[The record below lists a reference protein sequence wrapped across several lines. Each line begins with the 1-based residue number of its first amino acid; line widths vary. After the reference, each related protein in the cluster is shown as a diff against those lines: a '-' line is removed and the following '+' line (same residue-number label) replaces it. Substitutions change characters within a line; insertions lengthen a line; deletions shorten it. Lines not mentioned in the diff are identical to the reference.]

1 MHNVEQ
7 TEQPAAPAADS
18 STEPAATPTVVR
30 AARLPGAPRKEYVLS
45 VVMPVYNERHTLLD
59 ILDRVRAVEIPKQ
72 VILVD
77 DGSADGT
84 RDILKEAVEGRFPD
98 VMVLYHDKNRGKGAA
113 TRTAIAAAT
122 GDFVVVQ
129 DADLE
134 YDPREYFALLEPL
147 LDGRAD
153 VVFGS
158 RFLGGGPHR
167 VCFFWHRVANAVLTT
182 LSNMTTNLNLTDM
195 EVCYKVFRREVIQGV
210 RLRCERFDFEPE
222 VTAKVARWKD
232 PKDGHRCRVY
242 EVPISYSGRDYTE
255 GKKIGLKDAFAA
267 VWKILK
273 YKFVD

>member
-7 TEQPAAPAADS
+7 TEQPATQAADT
-18 STEPAATPTVVR
+18 STEPAATPAIVR
-30 AARLPGAPRKEYVLS
+30 TSRLPGAPRKEYVLS
-45 VVMPVYNERHTLLD
+45 VVMPVYNERNTLLD
-59 ILDRVRAVEIPKQ
+59 ILERVRSVEIPKQ

-84 RDILKEAVEGRFPD
+84 RDILKEMVEGRYPD
-98 VMVLYHDKNRGKGAA
+98 VTVLYHDKNRGKGAA

-134 YDPREYFALLEPL
+134 YDPREYFSLLEPL

-167 VCFFWHRVANAVLTT
+167 VCFFWHRVANGILTT

-222 VTAKVARWKD
+222 VTAKVARWRD

-267 VWKILK
+267 VWTILK